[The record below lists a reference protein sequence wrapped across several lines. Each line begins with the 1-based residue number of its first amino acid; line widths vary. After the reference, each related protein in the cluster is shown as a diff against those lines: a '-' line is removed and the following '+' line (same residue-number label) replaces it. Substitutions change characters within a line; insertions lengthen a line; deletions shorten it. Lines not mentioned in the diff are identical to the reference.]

1 MVPTLKTLLRIAKNN
16 TFLFSLMPVVLC
28 SLAYLYQVLEL
39 KKWEIPLG
47 MVDGM
52 RIQYLLI
59 IVVGI
64 FYCFSASYLQ
74 EFIRLRFDYYVPGY
88 IANNFL
94 RKNLRR
100 IARQLPTKSKGDN
113 SNEIVR
119 VKKLCNEL
127 RFSVAKS
134 IFLATLLGSL
144 CFLPFYMLFFVIVLN
159 TSIPSVFLFYA
170 LTILTTVLFAYRF
183 NGRQMRKEIRR
194 IKNQI
199 KKDDKTPEAYI
210 IACGE
215 ISKLESARVKK
226 LSNHNDTNAVSLD
239 YLAVP
244 LTAIVMFFLCMLL
257 NLCSLPQQDY
267 WIYTNDD
274 GENFASVFELGD
286 SFILKRATIEND
298 EITIFLDDQMSI
310 KATGI
315 SMRHSL
321 FKKVTVKKDDNL

>member
-1 MVPTLKTLLRIAKNN
+1 MVPTLRTLLRIAKNN

-74 EFIRLRFDYYVPGY
+74 EYMRLRFDYYVSGY
-88 IANNFL
+88 MANNFL
-94 RKNLRR
+94 RKNLRK
-100 IARQLPTKSKGDN
+100 IAKRSLIKGKNN
-113 SNEIVR
+113 SSEITR

-127 RFSVAKS
+127 RFSIAKS
-134 IFLATLLGSL
+134 IFLVVLLGSL

-159 TSIPSVFLFYA
+159 TSIPSVFLFYT
-170 LTILTTVLFAYRF
+170 LTILVTVLFAYHS
-183 NGRQMRKEIRR
+183 NGRQTRKEIHR

-199 KKDDKTPEAYI
+199 KKDNKTSGAYV

-215 ISKLESARVKK
+215 ISKIESVRLKK
-226 LSNHNDTNAVSLD
+226 LSNREDTNVFALD

-257 NLCSLPQQDY
+257 NLCSSPKKDY

-298 EITIFLDDQMSI
+298 EITIFLDDQMSV
-310 KATGI
+310 KTTGI
-315 SMRHSL
+315 TMKHSL
-321 FKKVTVKKDDNL
+321 FKKVTVKKDDDI

>member
-74 EFIRLRFDYYVPGY
+74 EYMRLRFDYYVPGY
-88 IANNFL
+88 MANNFL
-94 RKNLRR
+94 RKNLRK
-100 IARQLPTKSKGDN
+100 IAKQLHIKGKNDN
-113 SNEIVR
+113 NNEIVR

-134 IFLATLLGSL
+134 IFLAVLLGSL

-159 TSIPSVFLFYA
+159 ASILSVFLFYA
-170 LTILTTVLFAYRF
+170 LTILVIVLFAYRF

-199 KKDDKTPEAYI
+199 KEDDKTSEAYI
-210 IACGE
+210 IACEE
-215 ISKLESARVKK
+215 ISKIESARVKK
-226 LSNHNDTNAVSLD
+226 LSDHKDANVISLD

-257 NLCSLPQQDY
+257 NLYSLPQKDY

-310 KATGI
+310 KTTGI

-321 FKKVTVKKDDNL
+321 FKKVTVKKDDNS